1 VFVGILVE
9 ALSHSETD
17 MSSSPKSIVA
27 LLAAVMYPTPKI
39 IRQLLNLPAVH
50 AESFSPTSV
59 PALPL
64 PDESLALAKKAY
76 AEERQRPATP
86 PPAGAPGGAARFGAG
101 AELGAVYQLMLTTK
115 EQQYIDRFNELIWP
129 ALDAPGGRNLVT
141 AVRAL
146 PYLGP
151 GAVEKLRPYVVKYK
165 AEVDALSKANP
176 YGVPIATGGWAGSGG
191 VMGWAAT
198 NYHLSKVYPDLF
210 DRETVLRG
218 MNFLFGTHPAS
229 NTSLVATVGTRSKTL
244 AYGNNRADFSFIP
257 GVVVP
262 GVLILKP
269 DYPENMDDWPF
280 LWGENEGTVGG
291 ASQYLFLANAAQELL
306 KK

>member
-1 VFVGILVE
+1 
-9 ALSHSETD
+9 
-17 MSSSPKSIVA
+17 
-27 LLAAVMYPTPKI
+27 
-39 IRQLLNLPAVH
+39 
-50 AESFSPTSV
+50 
-59 PALPL
+59 
-64 PDESLALAKKAY
+64 
-76 AEERQRPATP
+76 
-86 PPAGAPGGAARFGAG
+86 
-101 AELGAVYQLMLTTK
+101 
-115 EQQYIDRFNELIWP
+115 
-129 ALDAPGGRNLVT
+129 
-141 AVRAL
+141 
-146 PYLGP
+146 
-151 GAVEKLRPYVVKYK
+151 
-165 AEVDALSKANP
+165 
-176 YGVPIATGGWAGSGG
+176 
-191 VMGWAAT
+191 
-198 NYHLSKVYPDLF
+198 
-210 DRETVLRG
+210 